1 MTTASSAAGFELR
14 QTVRDMQGDT
24 GPEDFERQRL
34 FTPVMIFVERKNMCV
49 LFLTLLAVSAPLFGA
64 NADRLVGTLKFISWQ
79 VIFDNEPSCNVF
91 CTHPKSYFVL
101 TILGWFPVLCS
112 SSCRSSAQSDG

>member
-64 NADRLVGTLKFISWQ
+64 NADSLVGTWKLVSWQ
-79 VIFDNEPSCNVF
+79 VIVRNEPPRNF
-91 CTHPKSYFVL
+91 FGAHPKCCFVL
-101 TILGWFPVLCS
+101 TLERRALVFTTATDLRP
-112 SSCRSSAQSDG
+112 

>member
-64 NADRLVGTLKFISWQ
+64 NADSLVGTWKLISWQ
-79 VIFDNEPSCNVF
+79 VFVENEPPRNVF
-91 CTHPKSYFVL
+91 LAHTKGFLVL
-101 TILGWFPVLCS
+101 TTDGRALVLTP
-112 SSCRSSAQSDG
+112 AQYHRPCT